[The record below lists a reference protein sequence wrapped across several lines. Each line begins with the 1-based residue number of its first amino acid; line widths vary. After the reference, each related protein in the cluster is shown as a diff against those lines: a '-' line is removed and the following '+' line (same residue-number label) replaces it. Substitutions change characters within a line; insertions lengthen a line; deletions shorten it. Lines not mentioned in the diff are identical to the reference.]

1 MISLEECKRILE
13 DNKEYY
19 SDEEIEKIREL
30 LYKKSEI
37 VINKLNI
44 EECQKKNIEPLS
56 NMCELVPQDKKN

>member
-19 SDEEIEKIREL
+19 SDEEIEKIREF

-44 EECQKKNIEPLS
+44 ECIEPLS
-56 NMCELVPQDKKN
+56 DMCELVPQDKKN

>member
-19 SDEEIEKIREL
+19 SDEEIEKIREFF
-30 LYKKSEI
+30 YKKSEI

-44 EECQKKNIEPLS
+44 ECQKKNIEPLS
-56 NMCELVPQDKKN
+56 DMCELVPQDKKN